1 MKFINV
7 RTGVLLEPKNAM
19 VAEQLEKSLDYR
31 RLEKPAE
38 NEGKEPEG
46 EQKNEGK
53 EPPKRGKTTE

>member
-7 RTGVLLEPKNAM
+7 RTGVQLEPKNAM

-38 NEGKEPEG
+38 NEGKEP
-46 EQKNEGK
+46 
-53 EPPKRGKTTE
+53 PKRGKTTE